1 MYGANVPSRFIG
13 ETSVLPACT
22 RDVPSAMALP
32 PSSTAPRSHSD
43 RNLQARLALA
53 AGRDEREDHVVALGK
68 AGDVLADLG
77 DHARTLVAAERGK
90 GDRGGTGGQVV
101 VGVAHARRV
110 HADLD
115 LIGDGIAHVDL
126 VDPERRV
133 ELPQQSALGLP
144 DLRS

>member
-1 MYGANVPSRFIG
+1 LHGHVRRERAEQVHRRDLGASGVYARRAVGDGLAAEQHCAAIAQRP
-13 ETSVLPACT
+13 EP
-22 RDVPSAMALP
+22 
-32 PSSTAPRSHSD
+32 
-43 RNLQARLALA
+43 LQARLALA

-115 LIGDGIAHVDL
+115 LIGDGIAHVA
-126 VDPERRV
+126 RR
-133 ELPQQSALGLP
+133 PGTAS
-144 DLRS
+144 